1 LERIDPP
8 CGAHAPSL
16 AKLARLSAL
25 AAALALA
32 APAVA
37 APRSATAPPA
47 KAPATLAPSR
57 PAAAAPLAPS
67 RQAPA
72 PVADAVYDGPVDP
85 TWQFG
90 PALGFEFGMG
100 DLDYGAV
107 KLRIEGQRE
116 IHRVSPITT
125 VSFVASLG
133 MMHPSGEESVPVV
146 VDPFFGTIVSG
157 SVQWD
162 ANVFELIPGARV
174 TYAANPRVSLFADG
188 GLGLVY
194 TTTRSHLSAALSG
207 LPEPELAKDGFGGV
221 LRLAGGLVV
230 TPSPAVRI
238 ALEVVGLHLRFGD
251 GLGTGFAVLASLS
264 HRL

>member
-1 LERIDPP
+1 MERIDPP
-8 CGAHAPSL
+8 CGAYAPSL

-32 APAVA
+32 APAGA
-37 APRSATAPPA
+37 APRSAVAPPA
-47 KAPATLAPSR
+47 KSP
-57 PAAAAPLAPS
+57 APLAPS

-72 PVADAVYDGPVDP
+72 PAPADVAAPFEGPIDP

-100 DLDYGAV
+100 DLEYDAV
-107 KLRIEGQRE
+107 KVRIEGQRE
-116 IHRVSPITT
+116 IRRVSPLTT
-125 VSFVASLG
+125 VSFVGSLG
-133 MMHPSGEESVPVV
+133 MTHPSGEESVPVI

-157 SVQWD
+157 TVQWD

-174 TYAANPRVSLFADG
+174 TYAANRRVSLFADG

-194 TTTRSHLSAALSG
+194 TTTRSNVSG
-207 LPEPELAKDGFGGV
+207 AFTGFPQPELATGGFGGV
-221 LRLAGGLVV
+221 VRLAGGLVV
-230 TPSPAVRI
+230 TPSPAVRL
-238 ALEVVGLHLRFGD
+238 AVEVIGLHLRFGD